1 MILSARVLAGWI
13 TAEEVPEDVEDTE
26 EAGAD
31 AEADDASTE
40 A

>member
-13 TAEEVPEDVEDTE
+13 TAEEPAAEETEDDGT

-31 AEADDASTE
+31 DAPTE